1 MTAAPDPSSLAP
13 LRAKLREIK
22 EEAELIAAS
31 LNAIRAGREP
41 PIVASVQTLESRA
54 EVLMR
59 EQVRLV
65 LEIQSIERAT
75 SEPPPSVPLPAA
87 SRPVGDSAPKKAKV
101 VQSTLVG
108 YVLLHRKDDPHSP
121 RAPPRTESYLRQR
134 RRRAADAANRSSRSR
149 VQMNTCAITRWL

>member
-54 EVLMR
+54 EGLLGEQMR
-59 EQVRLV
+59 LYVK
-65 LEIQSIERAT
+65 IQSIERAT

-108 YVLLHRKDDPHSP
+108 FVLLHRKDDPLQGPKVIEITSP
-121 RAPPRTESYLRQR
+121 ACSGCGKPFKSLEGANEHMRCCSLALEAKAP
-134 RRRAADAANRSSRSR
+134 
-149 VQMNTCAITRWL
+149 